1 MTMGQD
7 TCPATLKGEYAM
19 KMTKSAL
26 IDAIEK
32 SGLIADFDRKY
43 LMRKDKS
50 YLIRLYNHCQTVKGL
65 ATI

>member
-1 MTMGQD
+1 
-7 TCPATLKGEYAM
+7 M

-26 IDAIEK
+26 VDAIEK
-32 SGLIADFDRKY
+32 SGLVADFDRKC

-50 YLIRLYNHCQTVKGL
+50 YLVRLYNHCQTVKGL

>member
-1 MTMGQD
+1 
-7 TCPATLKGEYAM
+7 M
-19 KMTKSAL
+19 KMTKTAL

-32 SGLIADFDRKY
+32 SGLVIDFNRNY

-50 YLIRLYNHCQTVKGL
+50 YLVRLYNHCQTVKGL

>member
-1 MTMGQD
+1 
-7 TCPATLKGEYAM
+7 M

-32 SGLIADFDRKY
+32 SGLVIDFDRKH

-50 YLIRLYNHCQTVKGL
+50 YLVRLYNHCQTVKGL
-65 ATI
+65 ATN

>member
-1 MTMGQD
+1 MV
-7 TCPATLKGEYAM
+7 LKEEVHM

-32 SGLIADFDRKY
+32 SGLVIDFDRKY

-50 YLIRLYNHCQTVKGL
+50 YLVRLYNHCQTVKGL